1 MTPLHISTT
10 LNSVIYNN
18 KKQVKQVAA
27 CKTADRY
34 YQIARRI
41 FVYHKTLVVIFTL
54 F

>member
-34 YQIARRI
+34 YQITRRI
-41 FVYHKTLVVIFTL
+41 FVYHLVVIFTL